1 MEKLK
6 RYVDRFYK
14 YPILSSLLLSLIGLV
29 MFIFYSLIVSGI
41 GRPQDMLT
49 GIFIGL
55 IISYLFGYPIIL
67 TILNTFF
74 LFLRTTD
81 KQKIRAGI
89 KIEVITIVL
98 GFILTPMFINLIDIK
113 FENWD
118 SVLVNNQK
126 HFMLSKEYMAGF
138 VIPVIIAFFS
148 YVFLR
153 IRNIKKTPPLLAVFL
168 ISGLYLG
175 IAICVLWI
183 VQVSSINGPDLF
195 VALAAFNFL
204 MILIKVIKEVII
216 MWDEPIEG
224 AVETELLSENMETSS
239 WSTKFSKLLQNS
251 KNWPLLAFI
260 TLLPLLGFVMICLI
274 LFGRGPESIYK
285 VWTETAD
292 WNLSQKVAPPN
303 EFFDQHYLCT
313 VAAGGHPKI
322 VQPQRLG
329 TRGGRT
335 IIVNRQLCIA
345 NAFEQVLEERVPRIH
360 KSIRGFYDAYG
371 YPISRHINSAWSAD
385 VVYILMKPLEW
396 IFLIILYLTDVNPE
410 SRIAKQYEYKGNS
423 QS

>member
-6 RYVDRFYK
+6 RYADRFYK
-14 YPILSSLLLSLIGLV
+14 YPILNSLLLNLVGLV
-29 MFIFYSLIVSGI
+29 MFLIYSVIVSGI

-55 IISYLFGYPIIL
+55 IISFLFGYPIIL
-67 TILNTFF
+67 TILNTLF
-74 LFLRTTD
+74 LFLKTTD

-89 KIEVITIVL
+89 KVEVITIVL
-98 GFILTPMFINLIDIK
+98 GLFLTPMFINLIDIR

-126 HFMLSKEYMAGF
+126 HFMLSKEYIAGF
-138 VIPVIIAFFS
+138 VVPVITAFFS

-153 IRNIKKTPPLLAVFL
+153 IRNIKKTPPLLAVFS

-175 IAICVLWI
+175 IAISVLWL
-183 VQVSSINGPDLF
+183 VQVWGINGFNLF
-195 VALAAFNFL
+195 LGLLALNFL
-204 MILIKVIKEVII
+204 LILIKVIKEVIT
-216 MWDEPIEG
+216 MWNEPIEG
-224 AVETELLSENMETSS
+224 TGEIESVSENMGASS
-239 WSTKFSKLLQNS
+239 WRIKFNAILQNS

-274 LFGRGPESIYK
+274 LFGRGSESIYK

-303 EFFDQHYLCT
+303 EFYDQHYLCT

-322 VQPQRLG
+322 VKPLRLG
-329 TRGGRT
+329 TRGDRT

-345 NAFEQVLEERVPRIH
+345 NAFEQVLEERLPRIH
-360 KSIRGFYDAYG
+360 KRIRNFYDAYG

-396 IFLIILYLTDVNPE
+396 IFLIILYLTDINPE
-410 SRIAKQYEYKGNS
+410 SRIAKQYVYKGNT